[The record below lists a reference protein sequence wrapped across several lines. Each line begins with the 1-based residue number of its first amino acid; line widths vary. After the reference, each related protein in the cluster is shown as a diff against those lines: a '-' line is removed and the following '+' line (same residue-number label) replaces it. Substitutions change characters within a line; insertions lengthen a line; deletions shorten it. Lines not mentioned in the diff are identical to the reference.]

1 VSLSS
6 THRPR
11 AFVLLAAAVLLSLLP
26 AGAVEARGGPPEGTP
41 PSLARTAHEVWSLDQ
56 GTDLIHVHDS
66 RADLAEVAAI
76 DVSPETLRAAGF
88 AAAPAG
94 VVTVPHMIEFD
105 SQGRYAF
112 IASTSGGVTI
122 VVDARAK
129 QVVAVLPTGP
139 GTHMAS
145 ITPDDGEV
153 WVSVLGPA
161 TVTTPEQQAQRALVQ
176 ITFGNLDRRDPG
188 FAIGARVEVKAALDA
203 YLAGEEVDA
212 SGWAPF
218 IDHRPVCHQFT
229 PDGREAWVT
238 LGPGWNNGG
247 LFVLDLDTHEVSAAW
262 DPGVVKAN
270 CGVGVNADGS
280 RVIANWSGRVEAGN
294 DGEGEWYVFDA
305 ASKQLLQ
312 TESARGLDAHG
323 VRFTRDGRHIWAVNR
338 NSDNALVIDATTF
351 EVVREYEAFA
361 DTPDILD
368 FAPDDSVLYVTQR
381 GPTPVSG
388 APHAATGET
397 PGVLVASTD
406 TGEAQRLLAPPVAT
420 RASDGAVINDIHGV
434 GVRALSRA
442 EVAGGLPRV
451 TPPPGRVLVRDVPAA
466 TAESLAFTCHIAG

>member
-1 VSLSS
+1 VSATS

-11 AFVLLAAAVLLSLLP
+11 AFVLLAAAALLALFP
-26 AGAVEARGGPPEGTP
+26 AGTAQARGGPPEGTP
-41 PSLARTAHEVWSLDQ
+41 PALARTAHEVWSLDQ
-56 GTDLIHVHDS
+56 GTDLIHVYDS
-66 RADLAEVAAI
+66 RADLAEVATI
-76 DVSPETLRAAGF
+76 DVRPETLRAAGF

-94 VVTVPHMIEFD
+94 AVTVPHMIEFD

-112 IASTSGGVTI
+112 IAATSGGVTL

-129 QVVAVLPTGP
+129 EVVAVLPTGP
-139 GTHMAS
+139 GTHMAD

-161 TVTTPEQQAQRALVQ
+161 SVTTPEQQAQRALVQ
-176 ITFGNLDRRDPG
+176 ITFQDLDRRNPG
-188 FAIGARVEVKAALDA
+188 FAIGARIDVKTALDS
-203 YLAGEEVDA
+203 YLARDEVDA
-212 SGWAPF
+212 ENWAPF

-238 LGPGWNNGG
+238 LGPGWHNGG

-270 CGVGVNADGS
+270 CGVGVNDDGS
-280 RVIANWSGRVEAGN
+280 RVIANWSGRVVAG
-294 DGEGEWYVFDA
+294 DDSEGEWYVFDA
-305 ASKQLLQ
+305 VSKELLL

-338 NSDNALVIDATTF
+338 NSDNALVIDATSF

-361 DTPDILD
+361 DTPDILA

-381 GPTPVSG
+381 GPNPLSG
-388 APHAATGET
+388 ALHAAQGDA
-397 PGVLVASTD
+397 PGVLVASTA
-406 TGEAQRLLAPPVAT
+406 TGEALRLIAPPVAT

-434 GVRALSRA
+434 GVRVLSRA
-442 EVAGGLPRV
+442 EVARGVPHT
-451 TPPPGRVLVRDVPAA
+451 TPPPGRTTVRAVPPA